1 MVLFKKVV
9 ILGTGLIGGSLG
21 LALKEKRLAGKVL
34 GLSRSRK
41 NALLAKKIG
50 AIDQPIFSLSEVSSA
65 DLVIL
70 AAPVKTIIE
79 LGGKIPGFLNKDC
92 VVIDVASTK
101 EAVVRSL
108 SNVLPNFLGCHPLAG
123 SENRGIIFARKDLF
137 KGSLCILTPDK
148 NTKSAV
154 LKKVKLLWKKLAVS
168 CVVMPAKKHDQI
180 LAFTSHLPHAV
191 AFSLNLA
198 VPDQYLKF
206 CAGSFKDTTRIA
218 LSDACLWSQ
227 IFLSNP
233 KYLLQAITN
242 FQRNLAGLKSA
253 IKNEDQIKLVKILLK
268 SNKKDKSI
276 K

>member
-21 LALKEKRLAGKVL
+21 LALKEKRLAGEVL

-50 AIDQPIFSLSEVSSA
+50 AIGRPVFSLSEVSSA

-70 AAPVKTIIE
+70 AAPIETIIE
-79 LGGKIPGFLNKDC
+79 LGGRISGLLNEDC

-101 EAVVRSL
+101 EAVVRNL
-108 SNVLPNFLGCHPLAG
+108 SNVLPNFLGCHPLTG
-123 SENRGIIFARKDLF
+123 SENKGIIFARKDLF

-154 LKKVKLLWKKLAVS
+154 LKKVKLLWKKLAVT

-198 VPDQYLKF
+198 VPDKYLKF

-218 LSDACLWSQ
+218 SSDACLWSQ

-233 KYLLQAITN
+233 MHLLHAIKS
-242 FQRNLAGLKSA
+242 FERNLAGLKSA
-253 IKNEDQIKLVKILLK
+253 IESNDQVKLTKILLI
-268 SNKKDKSI
+268 SNKKDKY
-276 K
+276 KK